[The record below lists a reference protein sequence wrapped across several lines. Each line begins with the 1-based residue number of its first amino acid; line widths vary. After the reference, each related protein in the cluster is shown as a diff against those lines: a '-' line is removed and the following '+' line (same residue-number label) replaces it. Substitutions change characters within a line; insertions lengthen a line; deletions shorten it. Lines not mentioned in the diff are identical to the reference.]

1 MQVCKVRMAE
11 EEDIDFLAG
20 CGHSEND
27 SEIQESIARKRGFF
41 WEKWKE
47 GLVSLVGLVE
57 GKRSGF
63 LNMFP
68 IEISPWGPFGEDLY
82 VIPCLF
88 VIWDYQGR
96 ELGKTMMSTAIEMA
110 IDTPHA

>member
-1 MQVCKVRMAE
+1 MQVCKVRMAD

-47 GLVSLVGLVE
+47 GLVSLVQLHV
-57 GKRSGF
+57 
-63 LNMFP
+63 N
-68 IEISPWGPFGEDLY
+68 Y
-82 VIPCLF
+82 VKKVL
-88 VIWDYQGR
+88 
-96 ELGKTMMSTAIEMA
+96 
-110 IDTPHA
+110 